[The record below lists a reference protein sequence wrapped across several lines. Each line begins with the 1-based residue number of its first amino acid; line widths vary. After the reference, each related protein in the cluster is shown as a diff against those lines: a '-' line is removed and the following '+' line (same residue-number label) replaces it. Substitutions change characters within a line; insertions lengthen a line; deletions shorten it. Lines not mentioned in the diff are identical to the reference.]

1 MTLLARGAVT
11 AALLLAACDS
21 GTGTGTPPPTE
32 REVRLVEVASGLSS
46 PVHLTAPANDTR
58 LFVVEQPGRIRVIA
72 DGVLLPQP
80 FLDITARVGS
90 GGERGLLSMA
100 FHPAYAINGTF
111 FVNFTDLAGD
121 TRVERFR
128 VSAADRNRADP
139 ASAELV
145 IGIDQPFSNHNGGQ
159 IAFGPDGMLWIG
171 MGDGGGGGD
180 PQGHAQNPRSLL
192 GKMLRLDVDGARP
205 YAIPATNPAGP
216 TGGPSE
222 IWASGL
228 RNPWRFSFDRQGGT
242 LYVADVG
249 QGAWEEVNAVSPTE
263 GGIDYGWNVMEGT
276 HCYAAA
282 TCDRDG
288 RRLPVLEYG
297 HEGGACSVTGGHV
310 YRGAD
315 VPALAGRYVYAD
327 FCAGWVRSFRLQGAA
342 ATDPRTHDVGDVGN
356 VLSFGEDA
364 RGELYLLTGDG
375 RVHRFAPGN

>member
-100 FHPAYAINGTF
+100 FHPAYATNGTF

-249 QGAWEEVNAVSPTE
+249 QGAWEEVNAVAPTE

-297 HEGGACSVTGGHV
+297 HEGGACSVTGGFV

-364 RGELYLLTGDG
+364 RGELYLLASDG